1 MLRAGRLFLAGA
13 VLLFLATSLS
23 GCWNRKELNTL
34 AIVVAMGLDKA
45 AERGKVEVTV
55 QIVKPG
61 EISPPSGR
69 GGGGGGTGG
78 SQPVLLL
85 TTSGETVFDA
95 VRNAVLQIDRRLFWP
110 HTKVVVVGEELAQAG
125 IGPLLDWIDR
135 DPEPRRLSW
144 LFVARG
150 TARDVLGAEGLI
162 EKVPATFLENLAKA
176 SDAASKAPKV
186 RLHDFLKLLTTEG
199 RDPFCTGI
207 EVLEEGSS
215 PGGSE
220 EGSTKNKEK
229 GRRVKL
235 AGTAV
240 FKEDRLVGWLN
251 EKETRGLLW
260 VLGKVKSGIVV
271 VPSPTQG
278 GGELSLEIIRATS
291 RITPRFVGGQLSI
304 MVEIKEE
311 GSLGEQMSFGK
322 LAEPEIFAAIEKKQA
337 EVIEQEVNA
346 ALTKAQQELGA
357 DIFGFG
363 EAVHRRYPKEWRRLK
378 DHWREMYPTIKV
390 DVKASTKLRRMG
402 LSLVPNVPR

>member
-1 MLRAGRLFLAGA
+1 MRAGRLFLAGA
-13 VLLFLATSLS
+13 VLLLFSTSLS
-23 GCWNRKELNTL
+23 GCWNRRELNTL

-45 AERGKVEVTV
+45 AEKGKVEVTV

-78 SQPVLLL
+78 SQPVLVL

-110 HTKVVVVGEELAQAG
+110 HTKVVVVGEELARAG
-125 IGPLLDWIDR
+125 IAPLLDWIDR
-135 DPEPRRLSW
+135 DAEPRRLSW

-162 EKVPATFLENLAKA
+162 ERVPATFVENLAKA
-176 SDAASKAPKV
+176 TGAVSKASKV

-199 RDPFCTGI
+199 CDPFCTGI
-207 EVLEEGSS
+207 EVFEEGSS
-215 PGGSE
+215 PGGTQ
-220 EGSTKNKEK
+220 GDSTKNKEEGK
-229 GRRVKL
+229 RVKL

-251 EKETRGLLW
+251 ERETRGLLW

-271 VPSPTQG
+271 VPAPTQG
-278 GGELSLEIIRATS
+278 GGELSLEIIRARS
-291 RITPRFVGGQLSI
+291 RITPRLVGGQLSI
-304 MVEIKEE
+304 TVEIEE
-311 GSLGEQMSFGK
+311 EANIGEQTSFGK

-337 EVIEQEVNA
+337 EVIEQEVKA
-346 ALTKAQQELGA
+346 ALTKAQQELGV
-357 DIFGFG
+357 DVFGFG
-363 EAVHRRYPKEWRRLK
+363 EAVHRSYPKEWGRLK
-378 DHWREMYPTIKV
+378 ARWREVYPTISV
-390 DVKASTKLRRMG
+390 NVKASTKLRRMG